1 VPVILAYAGRR
12 AESLPEGS
20 GEVLAGRVRRL
31 LNGLA
36 PTAVVGPAADGGDLL
51 VLETALALPDAPIAH
66 VVLPTSVQD
75 FREASVA
82 EEWRDR
88 YDRVLQHVPL
98 AGGDIRTL
106 GLPDGDDA
114 YRQANRQI
122 LETAAVLATDPQRAV
137 ALVIATEEEGEMVR
151 DFTAQAALQGIPVL
165 RIDPAVELPARPHC
179 FVAMPFGR
187 KYDPQ
192 RKITI
197 DCDQVYERILVPAL
211 ENAQL
216 RFRRADEQIDSGVV
230 LQPMIEAISEADL
243 VIADLASANFNVGW
257 ELGLRHLLRARHTLL
272 MLPSRTLAPF
282 DISAL
287 RHVSYEQ
294 GETGITDDAAIATW
308 EALAPYLRLA
318 AEPAALGSDSPVD
331 AVMEVTQWARVKPRH
346 TRDERWEAIREQLS
360 LARDLRDSEMMLQIL
375 GEADS
380 LDAHQRELVAAE
392 AGVGLVRLGSYQR
405 GRGLLQALI
414 DGDPEVLRPAA
425 HLFYAQSIYKP
436 AGATIAE
443 FDDAERLLKHL
454 LRKRPGYPEVWAG
467 LGAISKRRSKLRDT
481 PALAEGD
488 IRKAMDAY
496 QHDYARDLN
505 CYYEGINLVACA
517 VVLANAF
524 ADQSAGERARN
535 VLPAVRLA
543 AQLAWERNPADF
555 WAAVTVAEAR
565 LCAALLGADDTENE
579 VHDAYEFAG
588 RCKPP
593 SGDLDSSVT
602 QLRLLIEHGVPRA
615 LMDIAAAGLSAGA
628 GVPVTLDEPLTEA
641 PPTLGP

>member
-1 VPVILAYAGRR
+1 MILAYAGRR
-12 AESLPEGS
+12 AESLPGGS
-20 GEVLAGRVRRL
+20 REVLAGRVRRL

-51 VLETALALPDAPIAH
+51 VLETVLALPGAPSAH
-66 VVLPTSVQD
+66 VVLPTSVKD

-88 YDRVLQHVPL
+88 YDRVIQHVPL
-98 AGGDIRTL
+98 AGGEIRTL

-114 YRQANRQI
+114 YRQANRQV
-122 LETAAVLATDPQRAV
+122 LETAAALATDSQRAV
-137 ALVIATEEEGEMVR
+137 ALVIATEEEGEMVM
-151 DFTAQAALQGIPVL
+151 DFAAQAALWRIPVL

-197 DCDQVYERILVPAL
+197 DCDQLYERILVPAL

-272 MLPSRTLAPF
+272 MLPAETLPPF
-282 DISAL
+282 DVSAL

-294 GETGITDDAAIATW
+294 GEKSISDDAAIAAW
-308 EALAPYLRLA
+308 QALAPYLQLA
-318 AEPAALGSDSPVD
+318 AESAPAGSDSPVD
-331 AVMEVTQWARVKPRH
+331 AVMEVTQWARLTPRH
-346 TRDERWEAIREQLS
+346 TRDGRWETIREQLA
-360 LARDLRDSEMMLQIL
+360 LARDLRDGEMMLQIVR
-375 GEADS
+375 EADG
-380 LDAHQRELVAAE
+380 LDIQRRELVAAE
-392 AGVGLVRLGSYQR
+392 AGVGLVRLGAYQR
-405 GRGLLQALI
+405 GRELLQALV
-414 DGDPEVLRPAA
+414 DGDHEVLRPAA

-436 AGATIAE
+436 AGASIAE
-443 FDDAERLLKHL
+443 LDDAERVLKHI
-454 LRKRPGYPEVWAG
+454 LRKLPGYPEVWAG
-467 LGAISKRRSKLRDT
+467 LGAISKRRSKLRGT

-496 QHDYARDLN
+496 QHDYERDLN
-505 CYYEGINLVACA
+505 CYYEGINLIACG
-517 VVLANAF
+517 VVLASTF
-524 ADQSAGERARN
+524 ADRSAGERACS

-543 AQLAWERNPADF
+543 AQLAWERDTGDF
-555 WAAVTVAEAR
+555 WAAVTLAEAR
-565 LCAALLGADDTENE
+565 LCEALLGVDTTEQE
-579 VHDAYEFAG
+579 VRGAYELAG

-593 SGDLDSSVT
+593 LGDLDSSVT
-602 QLRLLIEHGVPRA
+602 QLRLLVGHGVPRS
-615 LMDIAAAGLSAGA
+615 LMDVAAAGLTVGA
-628 GVPVTLDEPLTEA
+628 GVPVTIDEP
-641 PPTLGP
+641 